1 MVISGPLN
9 GSKRRSAPLFIIN
22 KEMVICQLQYY
33 HALSDICCP
42 GNSRY
47 GSPWCPVL
55 RGEQFLEAHVAIT
68 NTSRV
73 ADQVHA
79 LNCAVL
85 DPFLQFFPFDSLGC
99 VPENPC
105 RDIRGVPITECLV
118 CRGTSV
124 CTYFLQDKCS
134 FLLFLL

>member
-85 DPFLQFFPFDSLGC
+85 GPNTWVGPVHYQEVRSGPLEVRPGLHF
-99 VPENPC
+99 
-105 RDIRGVPITECLV
+105 
-118 CRGTSV
+118 
-124 CTYFLQDKCS
+124 
-134 FLLFLL
+134 